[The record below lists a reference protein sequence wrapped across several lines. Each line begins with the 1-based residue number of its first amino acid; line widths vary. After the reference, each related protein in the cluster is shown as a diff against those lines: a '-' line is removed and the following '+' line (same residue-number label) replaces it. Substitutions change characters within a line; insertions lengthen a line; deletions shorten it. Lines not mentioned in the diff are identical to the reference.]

1 MESMIEFCPDKRLTA
16 AECIQCSVF
25 DDIRDPEKEKA
36 APKIIIVKEFSEL
49 EEAVKIL
56 CDEITELRN
65 YWNNQE

>member
-1 MESMIEFCPDKRLTA
+1 MENMIEFCPDHRLTA
-16 AECIQCSVF
+16 AECIQHAVF
-25 DDIRDPEKEKA
+25 DDIRDPEKEKK

-65 YWNNQE
+65 YWNN